1 MSSNVNRNSLIMASG
16 TMASR
21 ITGQIR
27 TILLA
32 ACLGTTGI
40 AANAYQTGAMIP
52 QVLFTVISGGIFNA
66 VLVPQIVRTLKKRDA
81 QTQLNKLITL
91 AIIML
96 LALALLMMAATPLLT
111 MLYLDSSWNAAQRA
125 LVNSFTLWC
134 MPQIFFYGLY
144 TVLGQI
150 LAAKDNFATYA
161 WSSVGANVIS
171 CLGFV
176 WFLVLFGASSHAPLA
191 FWTTSKMA
199 LTAGTWT
206 LGVAF
211 QALVLFVPLLRLG
224 FKYRPCFGIH
234 GIGLKSMGPV
244 AAWSFGV
251 MVVQELANIVNT
263 RITNGAPA
271 AGKDL
276 YGIAGNASY
285 QYAFTLY
292 ILPYSLVAVSIATAI
307 FPKISRAVADPNLN
321 AARADLSDA
330 LRNLSIMMMFFT
342 AVMIVMPVPIT
353 IALLPSVDVSKAG
366 LIAEPLI
373 MLALG
378 LPFTSAYLLIQRTF
392 YAFEDGKHPFLFQCA
407 VNGIQALC
415 ALACTVV
422 LPPRYWTAGVA
433 LALTLGNVLSF
444 PVLVLMLRRR
454 FEGRMDGRRIAM
466 TYAKTCVA
474 AVMAGLA
481 TWLLTNPVMSL
492 LGANLSHG
500 RLNWFQAVGFCAI
513 ATILLATVYAGVLI
527 ALRCDEFTGLLAHVT
542 AKLSRRASQAS
553 LDAESSTL
561 PSVEDTRVERMVV
574 SSISSTIPTTRMTV
588 ARARIS
594 TQSSAQDWDGVGGI
608 MEPQL
613 ADTLFN
619 RYTLVASLRNEAGIQ
634 AWKANDRV
642 LGRSCQLFIIT
653 ATNALNDISP
663 AVSAVGRRHG
673 FTPVMQ
679 FRKVGDAA
687 VLVTDME
694 AGLSLTEYLHGRTQD
709 VLSTEAIRSIIGET
723 ATLIAS
729 VRTPRLSTNTI
740 RISSNGLEIADAT
753 IANLLAEPT
762 HAPDEMS
769 GEPLAIRQLAAVLY
783 ALVTKT
789 PSHMDTV
796 FDMQQLD
803 ETVPSEFRVIINR
816 GLGLGDGDTRTE
828 PMMSLS
834 EIHALLGEWTPIR
847 ELSSQDIAL
856 PSDAGEGSIATTPLR
871 HVDDSELAQLSSDVV
886 SKQKL
891 RNLTIS
897 HAPERVQAEPKKLE
911 DNNASE
917 ESETPKNDEPPRENE
932 TSKENRTS
940 KKNGTSKENKASVNM
955 VPKEMTTHMSPA
967 NGGKQTRQSSNA
979 SAPQVS
985 VASHQ
990 RSSAQLAA
998 TPSNTVEADNW
1009 IQPPSFAPQSKHV
1022 VNDDDDSHNNLAN
1035 HRLFGKATTATVVVA
1050 IVAITV
1056 AVALAFSIRTFLPDG
1071 DSVNPNNGE
1080 NNNWSDTNLND
1091 VPFGDSSDDISGD
1104 DSSIQQAAA
1113 ESADIESITVP
1124 DFLGK

>member
-21 ITGQIR
+21 VTGQIR

-32 ACLGTTGI
+32 ASLGTTGI

-66 VLVPQIVRTLKKRDA
+66 VLVPQIVRTLKNRDA
-81 QTQLNKLITL
+81 ETQLNKLITL

-96 LALALLMMAATPLLT
+96 LALTLLMMAATPLLT
-111 MLYLDSSWNAAQRA
+111 MLYLDSSWTAAQRA

-176 WFLVLFGASSHAPLA
+176 LFLVLFGASSQAPLA
-191 FWTTSKMA
+191 FWTPSKMA
-199 LTAGTWT
+199 LTAGAWT

-224 FKYRPCFGIH
+224 FTYRPCFGIH

-244 AAWSFGV
+244 AVWSFGV

-271 AGKDL
+271 AGGDL

-307 FPKISRAVADPNLN
+307 FPKISRAVADANLN

-330 LRNLSIMMMFFT
+330 LRNLSIIMLFFT
-342 AVMIVMPVPIT
+342 AAMIVMPVPIT
-353 IALLPSVDVSKAG
+353 IALLPSVDVSKAE

-407 VNGIQALC
+407 VNGIQAAC
-415 ALACTVV
+415 ALACTFV

-454 FEGRMDGRRIAM
+454 FDNRMDGRRIAV

-474 AVMAGLA
+474 AVAAGLV
-481 TWLLTNPVMSL
+481 TWLLTTPVMSL
-492 LGANLSHG
+492 LGANLSRG
-500 RLNWFQAVGFCAI
+500 RLNWFQAIGFCAI
-513 ATILLATVYAGVLI
+513 AASFLAAVYAGVLV
-527 ALRCDEFTGLLAHVT
+527 ALRCEEFTALLTHLT
-542 AKLSRRASQAS
+542 ARLTRRASQAG
-553 LDAESSTL
+553 LAAESSASL
-561 PSVEDTRVERMVV
+561 SAEQPSAEQPPAEHKRVERMVV
-574 SSISSTIPTTRMTV
+574 SSIPSTIPTARMAV
-588 ARARIS
+588 ARAHIS
-594 TQSSAQDWDGVGGI
+594 AQSSGRDWDGVGGI

-619 RYTLVASLRNEAGIQ
+619 RYTLVASLRNELGIQ

-642 LGRSCQLFIIT
+642 LGRSCQLFVIT
-653 ATNALNDISP
+653 ATDALTDISS
-663 AVSAVGRRHG
+663 AVSAVGRRPG

-723 ATLIAS
+723 AMLIAS
-729 VRTPRLSTNTI
+729 VRTPRLSTHTI
-740 RISSNGLEIADAT
+740 RISSSGLEIADAA

-762 HAPDEMS
+762 HAPADMS
-769 GEPLAIRQLAAVLY
+769 GEPLIIRQLAAVLY

-789 PSHMDTV
+789 PSDMNTV

-803 ETVPSEFRVIINR
+803 ETVPDEFRVIINR
-816 GLGLGDGDTRTE
+816 GLGLRDGNTRTE
-828 PMMSLS
+828 PMMSLT
-834 EIHALLGEWTPIR
+834 EILALLGEWTPIR

-871 HVDDSELAQLSSDVV
+871 HVDDSQLTQLPSDAV
-886 SKQKL
+886 SRQKL
-891 RNLTIS
+891 RNLTIA
-897 HAPERVQAEPKKLE
+897 HAPERVPVERKKIE

-917 ESETPKNDEPPRENE
+917 KSDAPKNGEVSEEGEAP
-932 TSKENRTS
+932 KES
-940 KKNGTSKENKASVNM
+940 GTPEEGGTLEENKTSEQSGAS
-955 VPKEMTTHMSPA
+955 
-967 NGGKQTRQSSNA
+967 QSSSTKSRSTKSSVSQPSSA
-979 SAPQVS
+979 RFSIAQSTAPQ
-985 VASHQ
+985 
-990 RSSAQLAA
+990 
-998 TPSNTVEADNW
+998 SNTIESDDW
-1009 IQPPSFAPQSKHV
+1009 IQPPSFAPQSKHTLA
-1022 VNDDDDSHNNLAN
+1022 DDDDAHNNLAN
-1035 HRLFGKATTATVVVA
+1035 HRLLGKVTTATMVVA

-1056 AVALAFSIRTFLPDG
+1056 AVALAFSIRTFIKDG
-1071 DSVNPNNGE
+1071 NSVNPRDGE
-1080 NNNWSDTNLND
+1080 NNNWSNTDLND
-1091 VPFGDSSDDISGD
+1091 VPFGDDNTDTSSE
-1104 DSSIQQAAA
+1104 DSSIQQTAA
-1113 ESADIESITVP
+1113 ESADIEFITVT